1 MTTLTTTRAPD
12 EAPSASTTDPP
23 SSTTE
28 RRGIPGL
35 GADAATVDGL
45 ISALEE
51 LGRAQRESATAT
63 ARDLGCAR
71 SSLAVLRILEKN
83 ELPLQ
88 IGDLAHAMRIDVSVA
103 SRQVG
108 ALVKEGYVERAVDE
122 DDRRA
127 RTLALTDSG
136 RALAAEAFA
145 AWRDRARHVF
155 GDWSPDELHDAV
167 LQLRKIADSVVR
179 HHDTPDHRATTG
191 KGTTA

>member
-1 MTTLTTTRAPD
+1 MTTLTPT
-12 EAPSASTTDPP
+12 APSDAPAVTVAPTLDP
-23 SSTTE
+23 

-45 ISALEE
+45 VSALEE

-63 ARDLGCAR
+63 ARELGCAR

-83 ELPLQ
+83 EVPLQ
-88 IGDLAHAMRIDVSVA
+88 IGDLAHSMRIDVSVA

-108 ALVKEGYVERAVDE
+108 ALVREGHVVREVGE

-136 RALAAEAFA
+136 RALAAEAFG
-145 AWRDRARHVF
+145 AWRERAREVF
-155 GDWSPDELHDAV
+155 GDWSPDELQDAV

-179 HHDTPDHRATTG
+179 HHDTPDHRATG
-191 KGTTA
+191 KSTTA

>member
-1 MTTLTTTRAPD
+1 MTTLTPFQGPTAAP
-12 EAPSASTTDPP
+12 AAA
-23 SSTTE
+23 E

-45 ISALEE
+45 LSALEE

-83 ELPLQ
+83 EVPLQ

-108 ALVKEGYVERAVDE
+108 ALVREGYVERTVGE

-127 RTLALTDSG
+127 RTLALTESG
-136 RALAAEAFA
+136 RVLAAEAFG

-155 GDWSPDELHDAV
+155 GDWSPDELQDAV
-167 LQLRKIADSVVR
+167 VQLRKIADSVVR
-179 HHDTPDHRATTG
+179 HHDTPDHRAMTG

>member
-1 MTTLTTTRAPD
+1 MTTLTPLAGSPATA
-12 EAPSASTTDPP
+12 
-23 SSTTE
+23 E

-71 SSLAVLRILEKN
+71 SSLAVLRILEKH
-83 ELPLQ
+83 EIPLQ

-108 ALVKEGYVERAVDE
+108 ALVREGYVERTVDE

-136 RALAAEAFA
+136 RALAAEAFG

-155 GDWSPDELHDAV
+155 GDWSPDELQDAV
-167 LQLRKIADSVVR
+167 VQLRKIADSVVR